1 MNTVSILII
10 TIGVVLC
17 VAFLVAPTMYREIAR
32 HHDLQKE
39 VEKLRKDYEKF
50 TDCCCNDIASL
61 SKKIQKNTELVNSL
75 VDDTMKDYEHYVKS
89 LDSLTTKL
97 YDMYLK
103 SNEDGKKE

>member
-1 MNTVSILII
+1 MNTLII
-10 TIGVVLC
+10 MTGIVLC
-17 VAFLVAPTMYREIAR
+17 CAILVAPTMYREIAR

-50 TDCCCNDIASL
+50 TNACCNDIASL
-61 SKKIQKNTELVNSL
+61 SKKIQKNADNVNSL
-75 VDDTMKDYEHYVKS
+75 VDDIMKDYDHYVNS
-89 LDSLTTKL
+89 LDTLTAKL